1 MPRFFV
7 DGVQQDRVVITG
19 ADAAHIA
26 GPLRMKPGEPL
37 VVCDGAGFDY
47 GCVIECVDAAQVLLR
62 VLEKKRS
69 ASEPSLEAHLYQA
82 LAKGDKFELI
92 VQKAVELGVQEITP
106 VLTARCVSRPDAK
119 SMAKKTIRYQ
129 KIAAEAAKQSGR
141 AVIPK
146 INPCLSFDQAAA
158 QMAAYELPLLFYEA
172 GGRPLRE
179 TVPPALRRTALLVG
193 SEGGF
198 EPEEVEKAAARGVQI
213 ATLGPR
219 ILRCE
224 TAPLAAL
231 SVLMALTGNM

>member
-1 MPRFFV
+1 M
-7 DGVQQDRVVITG
+7 DCLQDDTRAVITG
-19 ADAAHIA
+19 TDAAHIA
-26 GPLRMKPGEPL
+26 GPLRMRPGEPL
-37 VVCDGAGFDY
+37 TVCDGAGNDY
-47 GCVIECVDAAQVLLR
+47 SCVIERVDSAEVLLR

-69 ASEPSLEAHLYQA
+69 ESEPSLEAHLYQA

-92 VQKAVELGVQEITP
+92 VQKAVELGVREITP
-106 VLTARCVSRPDAK
+106 VLTARCVSRPDEK
-119 SMAKKTIRYQ
+119 SMAKKVGRYQ

-141 AVIPK
+141 AVIPRVHPLLPL
-146 INPCLSFDQAAA
+146 NQALS
-158 QMAAYELPLLFYEA
+158 QMAEYELPLLFYEA

-179 TVPPALRRTALLVG
+179 TVSPALRRVALLVG

-198 EPEEVEKAAARGVQI
+198 EPEEVDKAAACGVRI